1 MFVRSDDR
9 ELNDLAV
16 RLCANPVV
24 LSKMHPKI
32 DRREDIC
39 SKLPMAIYS
48 LKGAL
53 LKERISELTGRLA
66 TASAE
71 DAADMLK
78 QIMELK
84 EASME
89 FDRYNGEIVIIP
101 PARK

>member
-1 MFVRSDDR
+1 
-9 ELNDLAV
+9 
-16 RLCANPVV
+16 
-24 LSKMHPKI
+24 
-32 DRREDIC
+32 
-39 SKLPMAIYS
+39 MAIYS

-101 PARK
+101 PTRK